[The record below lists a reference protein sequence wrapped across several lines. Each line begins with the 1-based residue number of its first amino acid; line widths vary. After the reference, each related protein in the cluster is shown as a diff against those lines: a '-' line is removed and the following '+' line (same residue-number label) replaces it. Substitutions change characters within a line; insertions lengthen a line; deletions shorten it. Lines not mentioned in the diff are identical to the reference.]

1 MVRIFL
7 EGSQSNANH
16 PRLSNVAMTTNV
28 TPKPDNKNGKGNK
41 NTNQMNM
48 LILVRLKPLTDGN
61 IGILANEYSSL
72 LLITVHKSE
81 RVANK
86 DN

>member
-1 MVRIFL
+1 MNIFVAHFVWSESFL
-7 EGSQSNANH
+7 KVVNPNANH

-72 LLITVHKSE
+72 LLIAS
-81 RVANK
+81 A
-86 DN
+86 